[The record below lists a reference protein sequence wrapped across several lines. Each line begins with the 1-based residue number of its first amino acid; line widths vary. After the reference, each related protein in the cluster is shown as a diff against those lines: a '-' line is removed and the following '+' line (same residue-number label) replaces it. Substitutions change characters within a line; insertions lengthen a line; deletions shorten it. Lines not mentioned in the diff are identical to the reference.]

1 LGRWSPLIGWIAIVW
16 VAFIAVLFCL
26 PQYMNSPFSWKLF
39 NYTPIAVGAVLVL
52 AGGWYLI
59 SARKW
64 FKGPKV
70 QGSREEL
77 AAIERELE
85 MV

>member
-1 LGRWSPLIGWIAIVW
+1 MFIAI
-16 VAFIAVLFCL
+16 LFCL
-26 PQYMNSPFSWKLF
+26 PADSPFSWKLF

-64 FKGPKV
+64 FKGPR
-70 QGSREEL
+70 SRARPRSSAE
-77 AAIERELE
+77 IERDLELLA
-85 MV
+85 